1 MNSAAD
7 RQTGGVDPDA
17 PLLDVSELTFADLLD
32 EDSAL
37 AWALR
42 RLTRETHSDD
52 DLYAG
57 FGNFAPE
64 PSGPPA
70 VAA

>member
-17 PLLDVSELTFADLLD
+17 VLVDVSEMPFKDLL
-32 EDSAL
+32 EGDSAFVC
-37 AWALR
+37 ALR
-42 RLTRETHSDD
+42 RLTRETHSDE

-57 FGNFAPE
+57 FGNFAP
-64 PSGPPA
+64 PSDPPA

>member
-17 PLLDVSELTFADLLD
+17 VLVDVSEMPFKDVLE
-32 EDSAL
+32 EDSAFV
-37 AWALR
+37 WALR
-42 RLTRETHSDD
+42 RLTRETHSDE

-57 FGNFAPE
+57 FSNFAPE

>member
-7 RQTGGVDPDA
+7 RQTGGVVPGGALD
-17 PLLDVSELTFADLLD
+17 DVSEMPFEDLLE

-37 AWALR
+37 VWALR
-42 RLTRETHSDD
+42 RLTQEAHSHE

-57 FGNFAPE
+57 FGNFAPT